1 MNYFLKKK
9 REKNWHE
16 YYKFERKKKN
26 SFFFLFVREINL
38 HSNEINTRKL
48 NFKRSK
54 EFSTL

>member
-1 MNYFLKKK
+1 MNYFLKKEDRK
-9 REKNWHE
+9 KNWHE
-16 YYKFERKKKN
+16 YLKKKEKKF
-26 SFFFLFVREINL
+26 FFFLFVREINL